1 MFKKIKG
8 IGKKD
13 GKTLDDSEKKKPAG
27 VSFEAQ
33 EKDPRSEHRWV
44 LMFVSC
50 FNVSF
55 FYGGGGLGL
64 INTYIQM
71 HSPRLLC
78 AQLISFKK
86 THPLQHLSTPRT
98 QLIQK

>member
-33 EKDPRSEHRWV
+33 EKDPRSEHR
-44 LMFVSC
+44 
-50 FNVSF
+50 
-55 FYGGGGLGL
+55 
-64 INTYIQM
+64 
-71 HSPRLLC
+71 
-78 AQLISFKK
+78 
-86 THPLQHLSTPRT
+86 
-98 QLIQK
+98 